1 MTSSARFSVLVVDDE
16 PSVLLT
22 YLLILQQQGYD
33 VTAVATSAE
42 ALQALSRRSF
52 DLLLCDLSL
61 ERQKDGFEVITAARA
76 RHSATRCILLTGFA
90 GKDVGDRA
98 LQQGVT
104 VLFKPVEIE
113 EFLRIIARLAQE
125 K

>member
-1 MTSSARFSVLVVDDE
+1 MTTPARFSVLVVDDE
-16 PSVLLT
+16 PSVLVT

-52 DLLLCDLSL
+52 RLLLCDLSL
-61 ERQKDGFEVITAARA
+61 ERQQDGFEVIAAARA
-76 RHSATRCILLTGFA
+76 RCPATRCVLLTGFA

-104 VLFKPVEIE
+104 VLFKPIEIE